1 MGASRRR
8 GSGSVRSSAHST
20 IDAVIGML
28 EYEIRTGD
36 TSLQDARHPG
46 RAWFEVDAP
55 VGEPSK
61 WVTFFATRVLDWW
74 SA

>member
-1 MGASRRR
+1 
-8 GSGSVRSSAHST
+8 
-20 IDAVIGML
+20 ML